1 MGKIWPNRG
10 SRDPGLHLVDAL
22 MLIGSVAI
30 MTALV
35 WFFF

>member
-1 MGKIWPNRG
+1 MGKNRPDRE
-10 SRDPGLHLVDAL
+10 SRDPGLNLVDAL
-22 MLIGSVAI
+22 VLIGSVSI

>member
-1 MGKIWPNRG
+1 MGKIWPDRY

-22 MLIGSVAI
+22 LLIGSVVI
-30 MTALV
+30 TTALV

>member
-1 MGKIWPNRG
+1 MGKNRPDRE
-10 SRDPGLHLVDAL
+10 SRDPGLSPVDAL
-22 MLIGSVAI
+22 VLIGSVSI